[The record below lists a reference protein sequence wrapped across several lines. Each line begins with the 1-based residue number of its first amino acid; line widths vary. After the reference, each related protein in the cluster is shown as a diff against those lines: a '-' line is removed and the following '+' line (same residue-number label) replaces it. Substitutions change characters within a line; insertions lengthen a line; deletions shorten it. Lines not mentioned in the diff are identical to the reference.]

1 MRALI
6 TGCVQNCGPHFPA
19 VLANVELL
27 RGLCS
32 ESRVLLLENNSTDQT
47 VAEIRAYA
55 GQHDGIHALGFPD
68 LNAQI
73 PIKTVRLAHLR
84 NTSMEWLALHGG
96 WSSIDLLVVL
106 DFDEVN
112 GAPWDLD
119 TIKGGL
125 HWLNQQPDAAGLF
138 ANQLGPYYDL
148 WALRHREHCAD
159 DVWAAMFTL
168 HGKHPEFSD
177 QRLLESVYLPRE
189 FCLAPHDLPLEVE
202 SAFGGLAFYR
212 SSWLARAEPRY
223 VGETPLAWQGP
234 NGLRWLR
241 WQCCEHVAFH
251 RQIRAAGGR
260 LWIYPQLINWN
271 TQAARAGGMR
281 PNPAGWRHLVVA

>member
-6 TGCVQNCGPHFPA
+6 TGCVQNCGPHLPA

-55 GQHDGIHALGFPD
+55 SQHNGIHALGFPD

-112 GAPWDLD
+112 GAPWDLE
-119 TIKGGL
+119 TIKG
-125 HWLNQQPDAAGLF
+125 HADAA
-138 ANQLGPYYDL
+138 
-148 WALRHREHCAD
+148 
-159 DVWAAMFTL
+159 L
-168 HGKHPEFSD
+168 H
-177 QRLLESVYLPRE
+177 
-189 FCLAPHDLPLEVE
+189 
-202 SAFGGLAFYR
+202 
-212 SSWLARAEPRY
+212 
-223 VGETPLAWQGP
+223 
-234 NGLRWLR
+234 
-241 WQCCEHVAFH
+241 
-251 RQIRAAGGR
+251 I
-260 LWIYPQLINWN
+260 
-271 TQAARAGGMR
+271 
-281 PNPAGWRHLVVA
+281 